1 MPNDLAISSTCT
13 TVGKRGGIAIFWLP
27 NSYVQFLIAASIRKS
42 TPTEQ
47 TASHC
52 KRKRFAGF
60 FHIGRSK
67 IAAFGRRRIN
77 VDCCADDTAE

>member
-1 MPNDLAISSTCT
+1 MAISMVPKFARSAID
-13 TVGKRGGIAIFWLP
+13 RGLNNEIKSDRTDHIALQKEAFCG
-27 NSYVQFLIAASIRKS
+27 V
-42 TPTEQ
+42 
-47 TASHC
+47 
-52 KRKRFAGF
+52 